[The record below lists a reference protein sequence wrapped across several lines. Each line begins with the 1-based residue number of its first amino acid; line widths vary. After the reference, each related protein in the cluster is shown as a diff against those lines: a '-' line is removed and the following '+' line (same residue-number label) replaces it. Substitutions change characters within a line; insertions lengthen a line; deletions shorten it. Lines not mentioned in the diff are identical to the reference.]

1 MLTHCKPARFQKK
14 KFLILAPFLKYV
26 QTEIEQKI
34 AQKPVKN
41 PTENYAEVPKVLEKT
56 SAPMGIQKKASKF
69 SITAAL
75 EKTDEQPEIFNAE
88 AKKVL
93 PSQHFSETDLQ
104 TEWQKFLEELQQ
116 RDIIIYNAISSFSF
130 HKKSEDIVLITYPS
144 ESAKSE
150 FEKIRAEFFNHFM
163 RKVNHFNIS
172 IEYQLDVTM
181 KKEIITK
188 RKIFNKFAE
197 INPVLK
203 DLDDLFKLDF
213 N

>member
-56 SAPMGIQKKASKF
+56 SAPMGIQKKTSKF

-150 FEKIRAEFFNHFM
+150 FEKIRTEFFNHFM

-172 IEYQLDVTM
+172 IEYQLDVSM

>member
-1 MLTHCKPARFQKK
+1 MFFDYKWSRFQKK
-14 KFLILAPFLKYV
+14 KFLILAPLLSYTQKV
-26 QTEIEQKI
+26 VEAEVKEAPKNLPPENIEQI
-34 AQKPVKN
+34 QRIV
-41 PTENYAEVPKVLEKT
+41 EKS
-56 SAPMGIQKKASKF
+56 SAPTGTLKKPSKF
-69 SITAAL
+69 SISAAL
-75 EKTDEQPEIFNAE
+75 EKSEDIPEVLNAE
-88 AKKVL
+88 VKKAL

-104 TEWQKFLEELQQ
+104 SEWQKFLEELQQ
-116 RDIIIYNAISSFSF
+116 RDIIIYSAINSFAF
-130 HKKSEDIVLITYPS
+130 QKKDENIIQITYPS

-150 FEKIRAEFFNHFM
+150 FEKIRPEFFNHFM
-163 RKVNHFNIS
+163 HKVNHFNIS
-172 IEYQLDVTM
+172 LEFKLDVSM